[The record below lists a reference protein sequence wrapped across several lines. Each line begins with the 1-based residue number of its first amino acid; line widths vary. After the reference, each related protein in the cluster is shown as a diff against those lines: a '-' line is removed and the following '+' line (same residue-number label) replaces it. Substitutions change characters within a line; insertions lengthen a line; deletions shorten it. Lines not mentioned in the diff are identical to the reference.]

1 MALLVP
7 VSLTAQETSGAM
19 LRSSGEGTL
28 VNGSSAPASI
38 AIFPNDQVQTPKNI
52 GSRIEVT
59 GSTADVNPETIVQ
72 YQAGELVLDHGSLSV
87 NTIRGLRV
95 RVGCITIT
103 PVHDNAWTHYD
114 VRDVNGKVE
123 VAASK
128 DDVYISARSKNLM
141 DAKEIEKERSNRTI
155 VHQGEQKSRE
165 EKCAGAY
172 KPQTAMTVTGI
183 GAWLNS
189 PYAIATGAGIIIF
202 TTCYALCQGS
212 EPSSP
217 ICPSEKCPIP

>member
-7 VSLTAQETSGAM
+7 VSLIAQETSGAM

-38 AIFPNDQVQTPKNI
+38 AIFPNDQVQTPKNV

-59 GSTADVNPETIVQ
+59 GSAADVNPETIVQ
-72 YQAGELVLDHGSLSV
+72 YQADELVLDHGSLSV
-87 NTIRGLRV
+87 NTSRGLRV

-103 PVHDNAWTHYD
+103 PVHDNTWTHYD
-114 VRDVNGKVE
+114 VKDVNGKVE

-128 DDVYISARSKNLM
+128 DDVYIDARSKNLM
-141 DAKEIEKERSNRTI
+141 NVKEREKERSNRTI
-155 VHQGEQKSRE
+155 VHEGEQKSRE
-165 EKCAGAY
+165 EKCGGGYY
-172 KPQTAMTVTGI
+172 KATTAVDGI
-183 GAWLNS
+183 GAILNS

-202 TTCYALCQGS
+202 ITCYALCQS
-212 EPSSP
+212 SQPSSP
-217 ICPSEKCPIP
+217 TCPSTQCPIP